1 MYDAVLNVSSAQ
13 AKIYPEEPN
22 LVHPSVD
29 SIMRFINLEEK
40 EGNIPSEVLKKAL
53 MLVNNYS
60 VFFSDIELGDLKF
73 NVWDRV
79 INIDQQSI
87 MDV

>member
-1 MYDAVLNVSSAQ
+1 MYDAVLNLSSAQ
-13 AKIYPEEPN
+13 AKIFPEEPS
-22 LVHPSVD
+22 LVPPSVD

-40 EGNIPSEVLKKAL
+40 EGKIPSEVLKKAL
-53 MLVNNYS
+53 MLINNYAV
-60 VFFSDIELGDLKF
+60 VFSGIDLGDLKF